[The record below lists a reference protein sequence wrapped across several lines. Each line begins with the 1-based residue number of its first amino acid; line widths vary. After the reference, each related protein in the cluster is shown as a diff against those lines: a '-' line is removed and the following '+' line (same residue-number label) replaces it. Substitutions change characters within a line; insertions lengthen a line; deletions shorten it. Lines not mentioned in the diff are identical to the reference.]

1 MMPRAR
7 EPPFHATN
15 ESPVMNEPSHLSNAN
30 AGTAGRVWALVKP
43 YWRSE
48 EKGMAWL
55 LLLVVIGMNLGLV
68 YLLVLLNQW
77 NNAFYNALQN
87 KDYAQFKTQLVQFMG
102 LAFTY
107 IAVAVYQIYLRQ
119 MLQIRWRRWLTDAFM
134 AEWLAHR
141 TYYRIELSSD
151 GTDNPDQRIQEDVNS
166 FTAVTLGLALDFMKS
181 VVTLFSFVTILWGL
195 SGAFAVT
202 LGGTEYSIPGYMVWF
217 ALGYAIVG
225 TWLAHKLGRPLIGL
239 NYNQQRFEADFRYGL
254 VRLRENAEGVAFYR
268 GEDDERRALNERFA
282 HVVANFRGLMNC
294 GKRLNWFTNVYDQL
308 AVIFPF
314 VVAAPRFFSG
324 NLQLGGLM
332 QTASAFGR
340 VQDALS
346 WFVSAYSTLAEWKA
360 TADRLTSFHAAIQR
374 VEHAREPIEVSGA
387 PGTSLATKSLTVALP
402 DGTPL
407 IAGLDAELAA
417 GTNVLVSGPS
427 GIGKSTLF
435 RALAGIWPFG
445 SGKVILPAGARA
457 LFLPQRPYLPLG
469 SLRDVVAYP
478 SGAAGFSDEVI
489 GAALADCGLDHLRGE
504 LDTVH
509 RWSQR
514 LSPGEQQRLAFARV
528 LLNRPDWVFLDEATS
543 ALDEA
548 LEQRL
553 YALLRERLPGTT
565 LVSIAHRPTVAG
577 FHGTRLRLEPGAG
590 GAHVVLEGAG
600 TVAGVVPA

>member
-1 MMPRAR
+1 MTGSQRL
-7 EPPFHATN
+7 HI
-15 ESPVMNEPSHLSNAN
+15 SGS
-30 AGTAGRVWALVKP
+30 GTVSRIWALVKP
-43 YWRSE
+43 YWQSE
-48 EKGMAWL
+48 EKGGAWL

-77 NNAFYNALQN
+77 NNEFYNSLQN
-87 KDYAQFKTQLVQFMG
+87 KDYEQFKIQLQKFVV
-102 LAFTY
+102 LALIY
-107 IAVAVYQIYLRQ
+107 IALAVYQIYLRQ
-119 MLQIRWRRWLTDAFM
+119 LLQIRWRRWLTDAFM
-134 AEWLAHR
+134 ADWLAHR
-141 TYYRIELSSD
+141 TYYRMELAGQ

-166 FTAVTLGLALDFMKS
+166 FTAVTLGLALDLMKS

-202 LGGTEYSIPGYMVWF
+202 FGGTDYSIPGYMVWF
-217 ALGYAIVG
+217 AVCYAVVG
-225 TWLAHKLGRPLIGL
+225 TWLAHRLGRPLIGL
-239 NYNQQRFEADFRYGL
+239 NYDQQRYEADFRYGL

-268 GEDDERRALNERFA
+268 GEGDERRGLNDRFSR
-282 HVVANFRGLMNC
+282 VVGNYRSLMTC

-314 VVAAPRFFSG
+314 VVAAPRYFSG
-324 NLQLGGLM
+324 SLQLGGLM

-360 TADRLTSFHAAIQR
+360 TVDRLTSFHEAIQR
-374 VEHAREPIEVSGA
+374 SEDAADPIVIDGA
-387 PGTSLATKSLTVALP
+387 AGDAIETHGLDVQLPNGTRLL
-402 DGTPL
+402 
-407 IAGLDAELAA
+407 AGLDTTLPA

-445 SGKVILPAGARA
+445 AGRVSLPAGART

-469 SLRDVVAYP
+469 TLREVVCYP
-478 SGAAGFSDEVI
+478 AGTAGFDDTAIRAV
-489 GAALADCGLDHLRGE
+489 LTDCGLAHFADE
-504 LDTVH
+504 LDVAQ

-543 ALDEA
+543 ALDED

-553 YALLRERLPGTT
+553 YGLLRERLPQTT
-565 LVSIAHRPTVAG
+565 LVSIAHRPTVAA
-577 FHGTRLRLEPGAG
+577 FHGRRLRLTPGAG
-590 GAHVVLEGAG
+590 GAQVGLEDLGQAEP
-600 TVAGVVPA
+600 TLSPA